1 MLIVFLVADL
11 IFFCYVR
18 DFVLSLSEDGV
29 IETFDSTARYLD
41 DLLNIDNHLIE
52 NFEQMVIQIYPTAL
66 KLSKANSFDTITP
79 FMDLDLSIND
89 SIFTSEMYDKRVT
102 TIQHWLKNSSATRH
116 IRTYILW

>member
-11 IFFCYVR
+11 ILLCYER
-18 DFVLSLSEDGV
+18 DFVLSLSEADA

-52 NFEQMVIQIYPTAL
+52 NFEQMVIQIYITAL
-66 KLSKANSFDTITP
+66 QLNKANSCNTKTP

-89 SIFTSEMYDKRVT
+89 SIFTYNVLFLLYMC
-102 TIQHWLKNSSATRH
+102 
-116 IRTYILW
+116 